1 MKAINQGNTFTIY
14 SNALKTYDQLPAQ
27 AYVIRFDPRSG
38 FFLEISEIAEV
49 KEPKVYG
56 AHQAKCEKV
65 LKSFAAFNRSL
76 GVILSGD
83 KGIGKSLFAKLLAS
97 RAIADGLPLVIVDT
111 YYQGIASYI
120 ESIEQE
126 CVVMFDEFDK
136 TFGDVQAE
144 DGKASPQ
151 TEMLSLFDGMAHGK
165 KLFVVTCND
174 LGRLNSFLVNRPGRF
189 HYHFRFDYPNDDEI
203 REYLRDNIPEDCYG
217 EIEEVVMFSHKV
229 KLNYDCLRAIAF
241 ELSSRLS
248 FKDAVA
254 DLNIVNVAREKYRV
268 IMRFENGVTAI
279 KKAICLDMFSD
290 GEDEDA
296 WLGDRRGHD
305 FVNVTFNPSDAVWDA
320 RFGSYAIDGD
330 KLSLSWYSYD
340 EYEKEEK
347 ELVELCRDSRPLYL
361 LIQRAHEASLHY
373 AV

>member
-14 SNALKTYDQLPAQ
+14 SDALKTYDQLPSQ
-27 AYVIRFDPRSG
+27 AYVVRFDPRSG
-38 FFLEISEIAEV
+38 FSLEVSTVAEV
-49 KEPKVYG
+49 KESKVYG
-56 AHQAKCEKV
+56 VHQAKCEKV
-65 LKSFAAFNRSL
+65 LRSFAAFNRSL

-83 KGIGKSLFAKLLAS
+83 KGIGKSLFAKLLS
-97 RAIADGLPLVIVDT
+97 YQAIAEGYPLVIVDT
-111 YYQGIASYI
+111 YYPGIASYI

-126 CVVMFDEFDK
+126 CVIMFDEFDK

-174 LGRLNSFLVNRPGRF
+174 LGKLNSFLVNRPGRF
-189 HYHFRFDYPNDDEI
+189 HYHFRFEYPNDEEI
-203 REYLRDNIPEDCYG
+203 REYLRDNIPEDSYG

-241 ELSSRLS
+241 ELSSGLS

-254 DLNIVNVAREKYRV
+254 DLNIVNISREKYRV
-268 IMRFENGVTAI
+268 VMRFDNGMTAV
-279 KKAICLDMFSD
+279 KKSIYLDMFSD

-296 WLGDRRGHD
+296 WLGDRRGYD
-305 FVNVTFNPSDAVWDA
+305 FVNVTFNPSDAVWDT
-320 RFGSYAIDGD
+320 RFGSYAIEGD
-330 KLSLSWYSYD
+330 KLSLSWYHYD

-347 ELVELCRDSRPLYL
+347 ALVDACRDSKPLYL
-361 LIQRAHEASLHY
+361 LIQRAYDSNLHY